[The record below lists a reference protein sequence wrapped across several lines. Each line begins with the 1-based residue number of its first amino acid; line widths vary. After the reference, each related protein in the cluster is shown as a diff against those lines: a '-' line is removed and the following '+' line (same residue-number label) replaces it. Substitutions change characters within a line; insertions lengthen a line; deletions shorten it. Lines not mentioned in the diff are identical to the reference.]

1 VIAAVSAVP
10 VEVAKVAVKEPA
22 AEVPVSE
29 MLTVNA
35 VPEMLETVVVPPIS
49 PETATP
55 VIVEF
60 VNKEASKDVVPEV
73 EPFTSRISK
82 FFAIAA
88 LPELSKDTEIVS
100 LPSPPSIVDVLD
112 KVAVAVVDE
121 PPTTP
126 PFSNLSLPAPKDTD
140 VTTVAPST
148 FTTDADDVPA
158 LSVTVSLPE
167 PPLTFIPYPTPPAAP
182 GAPIVT
188 DKAPEAPEASIED
201 SLVKYPDVATS
212 PRVTFLPDVEVML
225 VTAAAADVVPNVMS
239 LEPAKDK
246 AVALAACNTTV
257 EPELAV
263 TKLSP
268 IFSYAA
274 VIPVNATEDA

>member
-1 VIAAVSAVP
+1 MSVT
-10 VEVAKVAVKEPA
+10 
-22 AEVPVSE
+22 
-29 MLTVNA
+29 LTVKS
-35 VPEMLETVVVPPIS
+35 VPAMLDTVVVPPIL
-49 PETATP
+49 PDTATP
-55 VIVEF
+55 VTVEL

-82 FFAIAA
+82 FLAVAA
-88 LPELSKDTEIVS
+88 LPAFNSDTEIVS
-100 LPSPPSIVDVLD
+100 VPSPPSIVDVFD
-112 KVAVAVVDE
+112 KVAVAFE
-121 PPTTP
+121 FPLLPPTTP
-126 PFSNLSLPAPKDTD
+126 PFSSLSLPAPRETAVDT
-140 VTTVAPST
+140 VTPST
-148 FTTDADDVPA
+148 LTTEAVEVPVFK
-158 LSVTVSLPE
+158 VTESLPE
-167 PPLTFIPYPTPPAAP
+167 PPLTLMPYPTPPAAP